1 MVEEAD
7 IFEIMH
13 TMRAM
18 RRLKPSPVPKEMIDK
33 ILDAGIRAPSGQNTQ
48 PWAFL
53 VIEDDE
59 GKRFFGDRY
68 HYWLAER
75 FGDVLKITDNTKV
88 GRNIAA
94 ARHLAEKM
102 HEVPVIIMAMGLR
115 DWPFKVPK
123 EQRVG
128 LAPPSYGSVYPCVQ
142 NMLIAC
148 RALGLGAS
156 LTTMHQMFEP
166 EIHDY
171 YQIPE
176 NYGVVSVIPVG
187 FPSGKFGPVS
197 REPISTK
204 THYGKWG
211 VTK

>member
-18 RRLKPSPVPKEMIDK
+18 RRLKPDPVPKEMIDK

-53 VIEDDE
+53 VIENDE

-75 FGDVLKITDNTKV
+75 FGDVLKITDNTKI

-102 HEVPVIIMAMGLR
+102 HEVPVIIMVMGLR

-176 NYGVVSVIPVG
+176 DYGVVSVIPVG
-187 FPSGKFGPVS
+187 FPAGKFGPVS
-197 REPISTK
+197 REPISAK
-204 THYGKWG
+204 THYEKWG
-211 VTK
+211 ATK

>member
-18 RRLKPSPVPKEMIDK
+18 RRLKPTPVPKGMIDK

-102 HEVPVIIMAMGLR
+102 HEVPVIIMVMGLR

-197 REPISTK
+197 REPISAK

>member
-18 RRLKPSPVPKEMIDK
+18 RRLKPNPVPKGMIDK

-102 HEVPVIIMAMGLR
+102 HEVPVIIMVMGLR

-197 REPISTK
+197 REPISAK

>member
-59 GKRFFGDRY
+59 GKRFFGERY

-75 FGDVLKITDNTKV
+75 FGGVLKNTDNTKV

-102 HEVPVIIMAMGLR
+102 HEVPVIIMVMGLR

-128 LAPPSYGSVYPCVQ
+128 LWADC
-142 NMLIAC
+142 
-148 RALGLGAS
+148 
-156 LTTMHQMFEP
+156 H
-166 EIHDY
+166 
-171 YQIPE
+171 
-176 NYGVVSVIPVG
+176 
-187 FPSGKFGPVS
+187 K
-197 REPISTK
+197 
-204 THYGKWG
+204 
-211 VTK
+211 